1 MAQKR
6 LSKKKKPPSMA
17 RADTTSLISVL
28 QAEHQKELEELVLT
42 KRPFETLKLFALAI
56 FHYLEQVASYVINRG
71 ASFSLLTLLGV
82 ALGIMLI
89 MLDGPHGKLVNELR
103 IYLGF
108 IIWWLGLGVASSIGL
123 GSGLHTFVLYLG
135 PHIAFFTLKATQCG
149 RVDLKSALYDTIL
162 LNRVPSWIEKDCS
175 EIGPPLYP
183 PFMGSERFRT
193 PLHKI
198 LPQVQLEAVL
208 WGIGTALGELPPYFL
223 SRAACLSG
231 KKLEDLEQLN
241 ALADE
246 SGTMSV
252 LMMRLKCWFYSQ
264 SRHLN
269 FFTILILASVPN
281 PLFDLAGIM
290 CGQLSVS
297 FWRFFIPTMIGK
309 AIIKTHIQTLFII
322 LVCNNQLVE
331 WLVWILNHIPA
342 LSHTSAHFM
351 ARLHSLREKFND
363 NPVIPSRTS
372 KAEQWNFSFSFM
384 WNTVIWLMLMG
395 FFSEIITGTA
405 QRFLKERQRTTINAL
420 TSEENPKSRSA
431 NSKRFSATGKC

>member
-1 MAQKR
+1 MAQNR
-6 LSKKKKPPSMA
+6 LPKKKKPPSMA

-28 QAEHQKELEELVLT
+28 QAEHQKELDELVLT

-56 FHYLEQVASYVINRG
+56 FQYLEQVASYIINRG
-71 ASFSLLTLLGV
+71 ASFSLLTLLVV

-89 MLDGPHGKLVNELR
+89 MLDGPHEKLVNELR
-103 IYLGF
+103 IYFGF
-108 IIWWLGLGVASSIGL
+108 IFWWLGLGVASSIGL

-135 PHIAFFTLKATQCG
+135 PHIAFFTLKATKCG

-198 LPQVQLEAVL
+198 LPHVQLEAVL

-231 KKLEDLEQLN
+231 KKLEDLEKLN
-241 ALADE
+241 APADE
-246 SGTMSV
+246 SGTVSV
-252 LMMRLKCWFYSQ
+252 LMMRLKCWFYSK

-269 FFTILILASVPN
+269 FCTILILASVPN

-297 FWRFFIPTMIGK
+297 FWRFFTPTMIGK

-331 WLVWILNHIPA
+331 WLVWILKHIPA

-351 ARLHSLREKFND
+351 ARLQSLREKFND
-363 NPVIPSRTS
+363 NHVIPSRTS
-372 KAEQWNFSFSFM
+372 KAEHWNFSFAFM
-384 WNTVIWLMLMG
+384 WNTFIWLMLMG
-395 FFSEIITGTA
+395 FFSKIITETA
-405 QRFLKERQRTTINAL
+405 QGFLKERQRTTINAL

-431 NSKRFSATGKC
+431 NSKRSFATGKH